1 MTGALPQT
9 AALSVWNRPLQPAQ
23 THVFS
28 DPPAEEAETEL
39 KASALIDAIVRGD
52 QGPGETAT
60 ATTAHEGA
68 RASTSGEPRKVL
80 LVDHEDS
87 FVHTL
92 ANYLR
97 QTGAEVVTCRSGPQ
111 LKEFMAQ
118 KVDGAAASF
127 RPDLVVL
134 SPGPGSPSDFHLSE
148 TIQTMIDRKIP
159 IFGVCLGLQ
168 GLVEY
173 FGGELGVLGYPMHG
187 KPSIITRSFDD
198 GKVPA
203 SAAAKYDGP
212 ATFDV
217 LRGLPKEFQVARYH
231 SLHGKKATLPK
242 ELVVTALSADDI
254 VMAVQHEHMPIAA
267 VQWHPEGLL
276 TDSTIGLALL
286 RNALNFLKKEHY
298 V

>member
-1 MTGALPQT
+1 MSGA
-9 AALSVWNRPLQPAQ
+9 V
-23 THVFS
+23 
-28 DPPAEEAETEL
+28 
-39 KASALIDAIVRGD
+39 
-52 QGPGETAT
+52 
-60 ATTAHEGA
+60 
-68 RASTSGEPRKVL
+68 
-80 LVDHEDS
+80 
-87 FVHTL
+87 
-92 ANYLR
+92 
-97 QTGAEVVTCRSGPQ
+97 
-111 LKEFMAQ
+111 
-118 KVDGAAASF
+118 
-127 RPDLVVL
+127 
-134 SPGPGSPSDFHLSE
+134 
-148 TIQTMIDRKIP
+148 
-159 IFGVCLGLQ
+159 
-168 GLVEY
+168 
-173 FGGELGVLGYPMHG
+173 GG
-187 KPSIITRSFDD
+187 
-198 GKVPA
+198 A